1 MADDRTEPLR
11 DPEAERYLMG
21 IINNEIPYVPGSEY
35 EQQEDVVSSYLNLD
49 GGTEIVDDQE
59 GEGTDIVDGG
69 QPSTTDDLELQVAT
83 TSGEPSG
90 SSTTKRGK
98 SKAMKTGETYAIEFV
113 SETGKPLQL
122 ISKFINQCGVVV
134 RDNVPITVQEWKEP
148 KKARLGFSFVDKRTK
163 KDCWRKL
170 MEHFILP
177 PEYNKVDEFGN
188 EVPGGRQRRRLVKEF
203 ALQKMGEAFRNFKK
217 NLTLDY
223 VNKGKTPD
231 FNGQHEKLK
240 DDWPE
245 FVRQKQSE
253 HFKEIS
259 KKNKDNA
266 SKKKFHHIMGP
277 GGYRLSEPRWQKMEE
292 DLRVRGIPLG
302 TEGWD
307 PRAKSWWYGHGGSL
321 DPETGVCVHR
331 QRHA

>member
-1 MADDRTEPLR
+1 M
-11 DPEAERYLMG
+11 
-21 IINNEIPYVPGSEY
+21 
-35 EQQEDVVSSYLNLD
+35 
-49 GGTEIVDDQE
+49 
-59 GEGTDIVDGG
+59 
-69 QPSTTDDLELQVAT
+69 
-83 TSGEPSG
+83 
-90 SSTTKRGK
+90 TKRGK

-113 SETGKPLQL
+113 CETGKPLQHT
-122 ISKFINQCGVVV
+122 SKFINQCGVVV

-188 EVPGGRQRRRLVKEF
+188 EVPGGRERRRLVKEF

-217 NLTLDY
+217 NLTRDY

-259 KKNKDNA
+259 KKIR
-266 SKKKFHHIMGP
+266 IM
-277 GGYRLSEPRWQKMEE
+277 
-292 DLRVRGIPLG
+292 RVR
-302 TEGWD
+302 
-307 PRAKSWWYGHGGSL
+307 KSSIILWGQEDTAFRSL
-321 DPETGVCVHR
+321 SGRRWRRT
-331 QRHA
+331 

>member
-1 MADDRTEPLR
+1 
-11 DPEAERYLMG
+11 
-21 IINNEIPYVPGSEY
+21 
-35 EQQEDVVSSYLNLD
+35 
-49 GGTEIVDDQE
+49 
-59 GEGTDIVDGG
+59 
-69 QPSTTDDLELQVAT
+69 
-83 TSGEPSG
+83 
-90 SSTTKRGK
+90 
-98 SKAMKTGETYAIEFV
+98 MKTGETYAIEFV
-113 SETGKPLQL
+113 SETGKPLQHT
-122 ISKFINQCGVVV
+122 SKFINQCGVVV

-217 NLTLDY
+217 SLTRDY

-245 FVRQKQSE
+245 FVRQKQ
-253 HFKEIS
+253 
-259 KKNKDNA
+259 
-266 SKKKFHHIMGP
+266 
-277 GGYRLSEPRWQKMEE
+277 
-292 DLRVRGIPLG
+292 
-302 TEGWD
+302 
-307 PRAKSWWYGHGGSL
+307 
-321 DPETGVCVHR
+321 
-331 QRHA
+331 